1 MTNTS
6 IKFPRTPVINSC
18 IDNDLYKFTMQQT
31 VFHRFNDTIV
41 EYHFRCRSENV
52 DLVKDIARLEE
63 EIDHLCSLRF
73 TEDELAY
80 LRSLRFFK
88 SDYVDFLEDFS
99 FKRRYITVKPSI
111 EKPGSIDIIIKG
123 PWVQTIL
130 FEVPILSLV
139 NQIHFE
145 NLDTV
150 QLFEEG
156 YKRLDAKIGK
166 IKNYEFKDSLRFADF
181 GTRRRFSHDWHRR
194 VVEKFKQEVPE
205 QFTGTSNVLFAKE
218 FNLTPIGTMA
228 HEYLQAFQVVG
239 KMHLSNFQVDAF
251 ETWAQEYRGD
261 LGIALTDVIGLDS
274 FLKTFDLYFCKLF
287 DGVRHDSGDPYA
299 WGDAIIKHYE
309 ENRVDPKTKTLTFS
323 DGLNIDKML
332 NLNTY
337 FKDRAKPN
345 FGVGTDLTNDL
356 GPKALQV
363 VIKMVTCNGQP
374 VAKLSDASGKTMS
387 KDDKFVDYLK
397 HVFHKE

>member
-1 MTNTS
+1 MTNTP

-31 VFHRFNDTIV
+31 VFHRFNDTVV
-41 EYHFRCRSENV
+41 EYHFRCRSEGV

-63 EIDHLCSLRF
+63 EIDHLCTLRF

-80 LRSLRFFK
+80 FRSLRFFK

-145 NLDTV
+145 HLDTE

-156 YKRLDAKIGK
+156 YNRLNAKIEK

-181 GTRRRFSHDWHRR
+181 GTRRRFSHEWHRR
-194 VVEKFKQEVPE
+194 VVEKFKQEIPE

-332 NLNTY
+332 SLNTY

-363 VIKMVTCNGQP
+363 VIKMVTCNDQP

-397 HVFHKE
+397 HVFHKS